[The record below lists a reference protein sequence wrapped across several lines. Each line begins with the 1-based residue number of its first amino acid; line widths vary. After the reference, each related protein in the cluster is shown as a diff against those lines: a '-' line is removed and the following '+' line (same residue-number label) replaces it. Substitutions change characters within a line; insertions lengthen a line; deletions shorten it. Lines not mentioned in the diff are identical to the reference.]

1 MFLIFNVSI
10 SYSDPY
16 KSCPWL
22 STCLTRTVREC
33 TLGWPWRY
41 ASIHLSDPDHRRMSA
56 CLTLTVSV
64 HSHDLEGTR
73 VFTRLMSC
81 WRLVVVAGALP
92 PLRAHILRRVRVARG
107 GVRPPAR
114 AVEGLLR
121 VPHAA
126 AAARRALLQHR
137 PAALARLAQPPQPP
151 AAAHS
156 RSGPDRFST

>member
-1 MFLIFNVSI
+1 M
-10 SYSDPY
+10 
-16 KSCPWL
+16 
-22 STCLTRTVREC
+22 
-33 TLGWPWRY
+33 
-41 ASIHLSDPDHRRMSA
+41 
-56 CLTLTVSV
+56 
-64 HSHDLEGTR
+64 
-73 VFTRLMSC
+73 
-81 WRLVVVAGALP
+81 VVAGALP

-156 RSGPDRFST
+156 RSGPDRFSTYSPQIDLPMTESYKSTLPKCLTRSGQTSRTLSRRRFRITWRYDYGSLDHIFSL

>member
-1 MFLIFNVSI
+1 M
-10 SYSDPY
+10 
-16 KSCPWL
+16 
-22 STCLTRTVREC
+22 
-33 TLGWPWRY
+33 
-41 ASIHLSDPDHRRMSA
+41 
-56 CLTLTVSV
+56 
-64 HSHDLEGTR
+64 
-73 VFTRLMSC
+73 
-81 WRLVVVAGALP
+81 AGALP